1 MIVRRPEMRL
11 KLASI
16 LGEADES
23 SGAQPDV
30 SHEGEVVPPAPDQE
44 PEA

>member
-16 LGEADES
+16 PAKLMNLPAPS
-23 SGAQPDV
+23 QDV
-30 SHEGEVVPPAPDQE
+30 SRR
-44 PEA
+44 

>member
-1 MIVRRPEMRL
+1 MRL

-16 LGEADES
+16 LAKLMNLPAPS
-23 SGAQPDV
+23 QDV

>member
-16 LGEADES
+16 LAKLMNLPALNPEA
-23 SGAQPDV
+23 PR
-30 SHEGEVVPPAPDQE
+30 EGVVVPPVPDQE

>member
-1 MIVRRPEMRL
+1 MRL

-16 LGEADES
+16 LAKLMNLPSPSPDE
-23 SGAQPDV
+23 PR
-30 SHEGEVVPPAPDQE
+30 EGVVVPDQE